1 MYEKPVIRELNMQTC
16 SESDACNNTEEKHS
30 VHKAWYINFF
40 FFFFFFF
47 TMDNTLRNMKYIQL
61 DDT

>member
-1 MYEKPVIRELNMQTC
+1 MYEKPVIKELNMQTC

-40 FFFFFFF
+40 FFFYDGQYFKKHEIH
-47 TMDNTLRNMKYIQL
+47 TIR
-61 DDT
+61 